1 MVSACSNGLY
11 AERRRM
17 EIIDQKKYLKG
28 KKQFRILAILNI
40 QMFLMSDLMLVG
52 NSKVPI
58 GITQVMFFTRMYWGE
73 IWPIYFVIVLS
84 ILVFHPASF

>member
-11 AERRRM
+11 AERWRM

-73 IWPIYFVIVLS
+73 IWPIYSVNTRGN
-84 ILVFHPASF
+84 